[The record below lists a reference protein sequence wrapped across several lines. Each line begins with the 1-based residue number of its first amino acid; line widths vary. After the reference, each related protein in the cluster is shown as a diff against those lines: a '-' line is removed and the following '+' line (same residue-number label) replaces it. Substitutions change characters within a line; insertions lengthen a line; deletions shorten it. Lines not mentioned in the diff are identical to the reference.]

1 MKKKILTVFIVAV
14 MALALVLSL
23 AGCSQYAKLPDQ
35 VSVLTELRSNS
46 SDVGILDSVM
56 ANYYINKDEAYSDLM
71 VLDIALA
78 EEEYGI
84 AFRKGSAIADKVNTT
99 LAEVAV
105 SGELKAIAEDYG
117 LVNDLLKCEYTSKWD
132 SIQDKSDWDYVQ
144 GRGKIIVGYT
154 VFAPIAF
161 SDNSGKLVGFDIEL
175 ARLVFK
181 KLGLDVEFQ
190 VISWDAKE
198 MELAAKTI
206 DCIWNGLTI
215 TEERKAEMEISI
227 SYLANNQVAVIRKA
241 DKDIYTTKESLVK
254 GRMAAEAGS
263 AGAGVI
269 EELLKNK

>member
-1 MKKKILTVFIVAV
+1 MKKKILTVSIVAV
-14 MALALVLSL
+14 MTLALVLSL

-99 LAEVAV
+99 LAEVAT

-117 LVNDLLKCEYTSKWD
+117 LVNDLLKCEYASKWD

-241 DKDIYTTKESLVK
+241 DKDLYTTKESLVN

>member
-14 MALALVLSL
+14 MTLALVLSL

-35 VSVLTELRSNS
+35 VSVLTELRANS
-46 SDVGILDSVM
+46 SDVGVLDSVM

-71 VLDIALA
+71 VLDMVLA

-99 LAEVAV
+99 LAEVAA
-105 SGELKAIAEDYG
+105 SGELKAIAENYG
-117 LVNDLLKCEYTSKWD
+117 LTNDLLKCEYTSKWD

-175 ARLVFK
+175 ARLVFE
-181 KLGLDVEFQ
+181 KLGLQVEFQ
-190 VISWDAKE
+190 VISWDTKE
-198 MELAAKTI
+198 MELEAKTI

-241 DKDIYTTKESLVK
+241 DKDLYTTKESLVN

-263 AGAGVI
+263 AGASVI

>member
-14 MALALVLSL
+14 MTLALVLSL

-175 ARLVFK
+175 ARLVFE

-241 DKDIYTTKESLVK
+241 DKDLYTTKESLVK

>member
-1 MKKKILTVFIVAV
+1 MKKKVLTVFIAV
-14 MALALVLSL
+14 VMTVALVLSL
-23 AGCSQYAKLPDQ
+23 AGCSEYAKVPDQ
-35 VSVLTELRSNS
+35 VSVLTELRSKS
-46 SDVGILDSVM
+46 SDVGVLDSVM
-56 ANYYINKDEAYSDLM
+56 AKYYVNKDEAYSDLM
-71 VLDIALA
+71 VLDMILA

-84 AFRKGSAIADKVNTT
+84 AFRKGSAVADKVNTT
-99 LAEVAV
+99 LAQVSA
-105 SGELKAIAEDYG
+105 SGELETIAEKYG
-117 LVNDLLKCEYTSKWD
+117 LSEDILKCEYTSKWD
-132 SIQDKSDWDYVQ
+132 SIEDKSDWDFVQ

-175 ARLVFK
+175 ARLVFE

-198 MELAAKTI
+198 IELAAKSI
-206 DCIWNGLTI
+206 DCIWNGLTV

-241 DKDIYTTKESLVK
+241 DKDLYTTKESLVK

-263 AGAGVI
+263 AGASVI

>member
-175 ARLVFK
+175 ARLVFE